1 MMHHSAYIAVSI
13 NDKHQLTIKRV
24 RYPEEPDPFQIELAL
39 AELNADGLDKTIENI
54 GGSILSTLSLWYPDA
69 WNRYPNLVFPKS
81 CQLELDLIYGLS
93 TKSSTLKTT
102 AFIPAIDLLVE
113 QVIKED
119 PQGAQMPVIKNWPD
133 VREYLL
139 KQYK

>member
-1 MMHHSAYIAVSI
+1 MMHSAYVAISI
-13 NDKHQLTIKRV
+13 NDKHQLTITRV

-39 AELNADGLDKTIENI
+39 ADLNADGLDKTIETV
-54 GGSILSTLSLWYPDA
+54 GGSVLSTLSQWYPDA

-81 CQLELDLIYGLS
+81 SQLELDLIYGLT
-93 TKSSTLKTT
+93 TKSSALKTT

-133 VREYLL
+133 IRAHLM
-139 KQYK
+139 KSYK